1 MLQPHQIWSAHALKQ
16 SRLHR
21 LKLSHWPVFTK
32 FDILTRFQG
41 LGLYLFIP
49 HALAPPIIYHNFD
62 TSNSVTSSQPTV
74 EYNINCTD
82 KHKAIQGRSMT
93 RKTNAN
99 QRLRSISVRSGYKY
113 SKASVSKSVSKS
125 PSSPIP
131 ARQRSLS
138 RGYSRQ
144 TDESES
150 KRSASRS
157 PGKDNNR
164 IKIMPKTVVRVL
176 AWRGRLLHKL

>member
-1 MLQPHQIWSAHALKQ
+1 
-16 SRLHR
+16 
-21 LKLSHWPVFTK
+21 
-32 FDILTRFQG
+32 
-41 LGLYLFIP
+41 
-49 HALAPPIIYHNFD
+49 
-62 TSNSVTSSQPTV
+62 
-74 EYNINCTD
+74 
-82 KHKAIQGRSMT
+82 MT

-157 PGKDNNR
+157 PGKNNNR

-176 AWRGRLLHKL
+176 AWRGRLLRLSNTNSTQTLHFVTLNMCGLKSCSNYPDFISFLTNMTFSALSNPIEITQIFRYKRKNGYA